1 MYLIR
6 YICRINMAPL
16 LVDKDGVSIHVRSR
30 EHLPP
35 HVHAFSGDDVALVE
49 IRTGEI
55 YDGYLPSKKLKVVQR
70 WLAEGENRSITE
82 ENFYELNPKLRLEE
96 RQIKKETI
104 KKKVKTK
111 KKKKG
116 GK

>member
-1 MYLIR
+1 
-6 YICRINMAPL
+6 MAPL
-16 LVDKDGVSIHVRSR
+16 LIEQDGVSIHIRSR

-55 YDGYLPSKKLKVVQR
+55 YEGYISGKKLRIVQE
-70 WLAEGENRSITE
+70 WLAEGNRWESVE
-82 ENFYELNPKLRLEE
+82 ENFYELNPRLRPQETE
-96 RQIKKETI
+96 KKQTVKKVVS
-104 KKKVKTK
+104 KKKNK
-111 KKKKG
+111 KNG